1 MSYFG
6 NSGPAQDGGFIAGIG
21 AGATRLNN
29 ARAARARHAKSLGS
43 SLRSRITPDFIQD
56 DQGYSPSR
64 DARLT
69 EVAPVYA
76 QSADNYWSSR
86 DAYADGKITETQ
98 LKQVETQ
105 YLKDRKL
112 IEQWAEAGPYVH
124 EGKAISG
131 ALIVA
136 LGVAGLYVVST
147 MRLPKFK
154 PKASKGAWYG
164 VFS

>member
-6 NSGPAQDGGFIAGIG
+6 NAGPSQDGGFIAGIG
-21 AGATRLNN
+21 AGATRLKN
-29 ARAARARHAKSLGS
+29 AKAARARHAKALGS
-43 SLRSRITPDFIQD
+43 RFTPDFLTK
-56 DQGYSPSR
+56 DQGYTPSR

-69 EVAPVYA
+69 EIAPVYA

-86 DAYADGKITETQ
+86 NAYADGNITQEQ
-98 LKQVETQ
+98 LDQVKTQ

-131 ALIVA
+131 ALIIAAV
-136 LGVAGLYVVST
+136 GVVGLYAVSNI
-147 MRLPKFK
+147 RLPKAK

-164 VFS
+164 VFA